1 MNSKTALR
9 NTFKLMN
16 SERPVFIPFVYGLAA
31 RLGQIPLSEMTADA
45 SYYTHSLEDAY
56 ELFKYDGIV
65 NTYDSTVEAELFGC
79 KLEWP
84 EDYHAPQVTD
94 CSQAKLRE
102 VNPEESYRM
111 QILLETT
118 KRLVMSKGKDVAIIG
133 ILTGPCSLVRTLTGD
148 TESDSE
154 EIISLVGNV
163 LRELIK
169 KLCELR
175 VDAIFFR
182 EDILDTD
189 YIGKLQVSNKPYA
202 NVYTTLFNLTKFYN
216 CSPAIIVKNLEL
228 KAISEMHQVV
238 QPDALILL
246 GTNIGND
253 DMAYLAELSTSLK
266 LSFGLPL
273 KVESPSELKAQLTIF
288 SQYIDNNKPSGF
300 FYVSEGEIP
309 YDIPLEILH
318 ELVAKIQDA

>member
-1 MNSKTALR
+1 MNSRTAFR
-9 NTFKLMN
+9 NTFKLIN

-31 RLGQIPLSEMTADA
+31 KLGQVPLSEMTSDA

-79 KLEWP
+79 ELEWP
-84 EDYHAPQVTD
+84 EDYRAARVMD
-94 CSQAKLRE
+94 CSHAKLRE
-102 VNPEESYRM
+102 VKPEESYRV

-133 ILTGPCSLVRTLTGD
+133 TLIGPCSLVKTLTSD
-148 TESDSE
+148 TERDSE
-154 EIISLVGNV
+154 DVIFLVGNV
-163 LRELIK
+163 LKEMVK

-175 VDAIFFR
+175 VDAVFFR
-182 EDILDTD
+182 EDILDKG
-189 YIGKLQVSNKPYA
+189 YIDELQAHSKPYI
-202 NVYTTLFNLTKFYN
+202 NIYTTLFNLTKFYS
-216 CSPAIIVKNLEL
+216 CSSAIIGKNLEL
-228 KAISEMHQVV
+228 KTIPELHQVV
-238 QPDALILL
+238 QPDAFILL

-253 DMAYLAELSTSLK
+253 DMAYLAELSSSLK

-273 KVESPSELKAQLTIF
+273 KVESPSELKAKFTIF
-288 SQYIDNNKPSGF
+288 NQYIDKNRPSGF

-309 YDIPLEILH
+309 YDMPLEILH
-318 ELVAKIQDA
+318 ELMAKIQNT

>member
-31 RLGQIPLSEMTADA
+31 KLGQMPLSEMTSDA

-65 NTYDSTVEAELFGC
+65 NTYDATVEAEIFGC
-79 KLEWP
+79 ELEWP
-84 EDYHAPQVTD
+84 EDYRPPQVTD
-94 CSQAKLRE
+94 YSQAELRE
-102 VNPEESYRM
+102 VNPEESYRV

-133 ILTGPCSLVRTLTGD
+133 TLTGPCSLVRTLTGD

-154 EIISLVGNV
+154 EVISLVGNV
-163 LRELIK
+163 LKDMVKR
-169 KLCELR
+169 LCELR
-175 VDAIFFR
+175 VDAVFFR
-182 EDILDTD
+182 EDILDKG
-189 YIGKLQVSNKPYA
+189 YMGELQLHNNPYA
-202 NVYTTLFNLTKFYN
+202 NVYITLFNLTKFYS
-216 CSPAIIVKNLEL
+216 CSPVIIVKNMEL
-228 KAISEMHQVV
+228 NAISKLHEMV

-253 DMAYLAELSTSLK
+253 DMAYLGELSDSLK
-266 LSFGLPL
+266 ISFGLPL
-273 KVESPSELKAQLTIF
+273 TVESRNELKDQFAIF
-288 SQYIDNNKPSGF
+288 SQYINNNRPSGF

-309 YDIPLEILH
+309 YDMPPEILH
-318 ELVAKIQDA
+318 ELIAKIQDA